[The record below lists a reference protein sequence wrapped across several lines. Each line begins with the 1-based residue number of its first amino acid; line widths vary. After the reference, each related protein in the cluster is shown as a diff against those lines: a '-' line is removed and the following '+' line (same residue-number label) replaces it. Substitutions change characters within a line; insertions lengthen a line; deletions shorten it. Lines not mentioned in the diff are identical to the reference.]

1 MTQKTIWFESDGIKL
16 HGTLHL
22 PDNPKPPVVIGAHG
36 LMSNGDSPK
45 QIALAEIC
53 NGIGIAYF
61 RFDHRGCG
69 QSEGEFNAV
78 TSFDGRCRDLLDGI
92 QGLLD
97 MNITDGRFALF
108 GSSLGGAAVLATAG
122 RLTPRA
128 VVTVAAPVRSEAIRP
143 PYVNDA
149 NNQPMLE
156 SLNREKLFFDLA
168 ERIEGVK
175 DILIFHGDADPIVP
189 YENALEIHHLAGEPK
204 ELIRLENGDHPMSDE
219 NHQALFMERTIAWF
233 QDKLAGS

>member
-108 GSSLGGAAVLATAG
+108 GSSRPISPASGCNGGRPGPKRVHPA
-122 RLTPRA
+122 
-128 VVTVAAPVRSEAIRP
+128 AIR
-143 PYVNDA
+143 
-149 NNQPMLE
+149 Q
-156 SLNREKLFFDLA
+156 
-168 ERIEGVK
+168 
-175 DILIFHGDADPIVP
+175 
-189 YENALEIHHLAGEPK
+189 
-204 ELIRLENGDHPMSDE
+204 
-219 NHQALFMERTIAWF
+219 
-233 QDKLAGS
+233 